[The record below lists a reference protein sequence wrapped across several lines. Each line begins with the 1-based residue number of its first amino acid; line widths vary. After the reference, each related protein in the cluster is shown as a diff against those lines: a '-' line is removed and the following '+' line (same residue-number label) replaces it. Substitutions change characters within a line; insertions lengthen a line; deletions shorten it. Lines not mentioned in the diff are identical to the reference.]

1 MEARDVMRAP
11 VITIQENATIKDAAK
26 LLVEHRISGLPVV
39 DPKGKLVGVISEG
52 DLVRRQEIDTQPTR
66 SWWLELLSADKAL
79 AADYIKTHSKKVA
92 DVMSRNVITASP
104 NSSVQEIATT
114 MEKNGIKRVPIVR
127 EGNLIGI
134 VTRANLV
141 QMIGSSGSKLEISP
155 SDSRIREKLL
165 SELRMQQWA
174 QADLL
179 NVTVHDG
186 VVDLWG
192 VADSETERKALRVAA
207 EAVPGVRAVNDQ
219 ILVRP
224 LSAEV

>member
-1 MEARDVMRAP
+1 MEARDVMSAP
-11 VITIQENATIKDAAK
+11 VITILENSSIKEAAK
-26 LLVEHRISGLPVV
+26 LLVRHRISGLPVV
-39 DPKGKLVGVISEG
+39 DQKGKLVGIISEG
-52 DLVRRQEIDTQPTR
+52 DLVRRQEINTQPTR
-66 SWWLELLSADKAL
+66 SWWLELLTADRAL
-79 AADYIKTHSKKVA
+79 AADYIKTHSIKVA
-92 DVMSRNVITASP
+92 DVMSRNLITAGP

-127 EGNLIGI
+127 DGSLIGI

-141 QMIGSSGSKLEISP
+141 QMIGSTGNKLEISP
-155 SDSRIREKLL
+155 SDSQIRERLL

-179 NVTVHDG
+179 NATVNDG

-192 VADSETERKALRVAA
+192 LADSETERKAIRVAA
-207 EAVPGVRAVNDQ
+207 ESMPGVRAVNDR

-224 LSAEV
+224 LSAEG